1 MYTLVPVPEVPVL
14 YRYLRYR
21 YGIMTKSQ
29 RGWKGPI
36 GPGEIREDLVGWLC
50 HRLTCGIAMP
60 TISLT

>member
-1 MYTLVPVPEVPVL
+1 MDKGGDKEGDK
-14 YRYLRYR
+14 RIQ
-21 YGIMTKSQ
+21 GKSQ

-60 TISLT
+60 TISLTTE